1 MSYIENNITVEKFLD
16 RIQNKTMREQFRS
29 IYHQFHLF
37 CKAEYNK
44 TNKQVLDDLAED
56 WKITHTSN
64 KIIIVLNRFVKWCLD
79 DHPEITYYH
88 GKYNHIKRKIT
99 AKHPRTIKL
108 YVGKIRILLED
119 VWNIEVNSQKIFR
132 QVKIPKPEEEEAEPF
147 TTKQMRIFLDSLSNK
162 KKIQFMVLKDTGM
175 RIQEFCQIR
184 KKDVDVTQKRVM
196 ITIQAKY
203 TKTKRARICY
213 ITKETEPGF
222 LKIYKSKDENELLF
236 GTSEDPKVAKGSFQT
251 SFAYYRDK
259 ISKEYPDFGEIY
271 QSNGRHKKTIHSIR
285 SYTSTQCTIA
295 KDEAW
300 GHEYI
305 GHKRYLGQY
314 IRDKDQF
321 LEKFIRSE
329 NHLMIYEKEVVVE
342 HDEEVNNIQAQLDK
356 QGQIIQE
363 LLSIND
369 EKINLLK
376 KNNNLQQRITELE
389 LKIKP

>member
-1 MSYIENNITVEKFLD
+1 M
-16 RIQNKTMREQFRS
+16 
-29 IYHQFHLF
+29 
-37 CKAEYNK
+37 
-44 TNKQVLDDLAED
+44 
-56 WKITHTSN
+56 
-64 KIIIVLNRFVKWCLD
+64 
-79 DHPEITYYH
+79 
-88 GKYNHIKRKIT
+88 
-99 AKHPRTIKL
+99 
-108 YVGKIRILLED
+108 
-119 VWNIEVNSQKIFR
+119 
-132 QVKIPKPEEEEAEPF
+132 
-147 TTKQMRIFLDSLSNK
+147 
-162 KKIQFMVLKDTGM
+162 
-175 RIQEFCQIR
+175 
-184 KKDVDVTQKRVM
+184 
-196 ITIQAKY
+196 
-203 TKTKRARICY
+203 
-213 ITKETEPGF
+213 
-222 LKIYKSKDENELLF
+222 
-236 GTSEDPKVAKGSFQT
+236 AKGSFQT

-369 EKINLLK
+369 KKTNLLK

-389 LKIKP
+389 LQIKT